1 MICCELGN
9 IAMNSVP
16 DRILERMKTLGLSQ
30 ADLMRATEASKGTVS
45 KWLAGTNLPSGK
57 YISDLANALHTS
69 PEWILKGQEPAAKLS
84 ATALAQVAFN
94 MVASPNAQ
102 MIEIPIYS
110 VKASC
115 GNGCENPLEEIVDYM
130 RFDPAWLKM
139 QGITTS
145 PTKLRIIF
153 ATEMSMWPSIEPDSM
168 LIVDTSDADPSA
180 LRTGKIYVF
189 QYAYELRVKRVFVSL
204 DGQSIRLCSDNPDK
218 SKFPDEVIT
227 PEQAH
232 SISFVGRVVWRG
244 GEM

>member
-1 MICCELGN
+1 MSTVMNELKDRLREARKNAKKTQAQVAEAVGMKQPSYHQLESGRSN
-9 IAMNSVP
+9 ASVFLPKIARFLGV
-16 DRILERMKTLGLSQ
+16 DVRWLEQGVLNDQ
-30 ADLMRATEASKGTVS
+30 IE
-45 KWLAGTNLPSGK
+45 
-57 YISDLANALHTS
+57 
-69 PEWILKGQEPAAKLS
+69 EPQLS
-84 ATALAQVAFN
+84 ATQLAQVAFN

-115 GNGCENPLEEIVDYM
+115 GNGCENLYEEITDYM

-145 PTKLRIIF
+145 PAKLRIIF

-168 LIVDTSDADPSA
+168 LIVDTSDVDPSA

-189 QYAYELRVKRVFVSL
+189 QYAYELRVKRVFVSV

>member
-1 MICCELGN
+1 
-9 IAMNSVP
+9 MNSVP
-16 DRILERMKTLGLSQ
+16 DRILERMKALGLSQ

-57 YISDLANALHTS
+57 FISDLANALHTS
-69 PEWILKGQEPAAKLS
+69 PEWLLKGQEPAAKLS
-84 ATALAQVAFN
+84 ATELAQVAFN

-115 GNGCENPLEEIVDYM
+115 GNGCENLYEEVTDYM

-180 LRTGKIYVF
+180 LRNGKIYVF
-189 QYAYELRVKRVFVSL
+189 QYAYELRVKRVFVSV

>member
-1 MICCELGN
+1 
-9 IAMNSVP
+9 
-16 DRILERMKTLGLSQ
+16 ILHRMQILGLSQ

-57 YISDLANALHTS
+57 FISDLAKALKTT
-69 PEWILKGQEPAAKLS
+69 PEWLLKGGDLPQSKLS
-84 ATALAQVAFN
+84 ATELAQVAFD
-94 MVASPNAQ
+94 MVASPDAQ

-115 GNGCENPLEEIVDYM
+115 GNGHENPHEEIMDYM
-130 RFDPAWLKM
+130 RFDPAWLKI

-145 PTKLRIIF
+145 PANLRIIF
-153 ATEMSMWPSIEPDSM
+153 ATEMSMWPSIEPESI

-189 QYAYELRVKRVFVSL
+189 QYAYELRVKRVFVSV
-204 DGQSIRLCSDNPDK
+204 DGHSIKLCSDNPDK
-218 SKFPDEVIT
+218 SKFPDEIIT

-232 SISFVGRVVWRG
+232 SINFVGRVVWRG